1 MKKRIPLNPLV
12 LLAAV
17 LLLALGPV
25 FARAS
30 HSTGSHSRQCH
41 NLKAGTCTVSFP
53 ESGLRAGRLSTI
65 QPWRN
70 INKRDPEVPDHV
82 QKVYRT
88 KTPLSL
94 GTSQKPFLT
103 AAVHSPRNFLVLR
116 I

>member
-17 LLLALGPV
+17 LLLALGPAL
-25 FARAS
+25 ARAN
-30 HSTGSHSRQCH
+30 HPTGSHPHQCH
-41 NLKAGTCTVSFP
+41 SLKAGPCTVSFP

-65 QPWRN
+65 QPWGN
-70 INKRDPEVPDHV
+70 INKRNPEVPDYV

-94 GTSQKPFLT
+94 GTSQNPFFA